1 MVMVRATVRVKVRVR
16 VRVRGWVRVRA
27 RVRARVSV
35 PDRGFGSERSAANV
49 EEDDHGDRE
58 QSELTV
64 LTQRPPAAARRLR
77 QVGSLM
83 AVSRAVAV
91 TAGSP
96 VAVGGR
102 LGVMRCLLVAS
113 G

>member
-1 MVMVRATVRVKVRVR
+1 MVMVRARARARVR
-16 VRVRGWVRVRA
+16 VRVRARARA
-27 RVRARVSV
+27 RVRVRVSV
-35 PDRGFGSERSAANV
+35 PDRGFGPERSAAHV

-58 QSELTV
+58 QAELTV